1 MDDTVGELQTGSVF
15 AGYRIERRLGT
26 GGMGSVYLARH
37 PNLPRF
43 IALKLLDPSAT
54 ANPGNRSRFLREADH
69 VARLEHPNIVTVYD
83 RGNGGD
89 QLWIAMQYV
98 DGTDAVGALRRGP
111 MPPGRA
117 VHIVSETAR
126 ALDYAHAH
134 GILHRDV
141 KPANILLTPSG
152 ASEPERVLLADF
164 GIAKSLDST
173 AVTETGMLVASLQ
186 YASPEQI
193 EGRPL
198 GPRTDVYALGCTLY
212 QLLTTRPPYPGSE
225 PAHLVHAHL
234 HLPPPRP
241 TAARPDLPS
250 AFDDVIARAMA
261 KRPEDRF
268 PTCGAL
274 AAAARA
280 ALTEP
285 VTEPV
290 TAPTRAVT
298 AAEPAPVSAGPTAPP
313 GHPTSRSRRPLLVL
327 LGAAVVGLA
336 LVGSLTWILPGRG
349 EAPEPDVRA
358 DTSATGQIDSPG
370 PVVPPPA
377 TVTAEV
383 TDLPTTSSAP
393 TSTAPPQSRP
403 DRIPVAQ
410 ADTRGFDDDIGPRCN
425 STDEAVAVARTSES
439 RVLVCRN
446 DFDRLYYK
454 GLRLSDGADIELAD
468 AAPAAAGFTVVAGPV
483 RYTFDED
490 ELLIIDNGTVTTR
503 EQVLQFWS
511 AYP

>member
-1 MDDTVGELQTGSVF
+1 MDDTVGELQPGSVF
-15 AGYRIERRLGT
+15 AGYRIERRLAT

-43 IALKLLDPSAT
+43 VALKLLDLSAT

-83 RGNGGD
+83 RGNVGD

-98 DGTDAVGALRRGP
+98 DGTDAVGALREGP
-111 MPPGRA
+111 MRPARA

-126 ALDYAHAH
+126 ALDHAHAH
-134 GILHRDV
+134 GVLHRDV
-141 KPANILLTPSG
+141 KPANILLATSSG
-152 ASEPERVLLADF
+152 SEPERVLLADF
-164 GIAKSLDST
+164 GIAKGLGST
-173 AVTETGMLVASLQ
+173 AVTETGILVASLQ

-193 EGRPL
+193 EGRPP

-212 QLLTTRPPYPGSE
+212 QLLTTRPPFPGTE
-225 PAHLVHAHL
+225 AAHLVHAHL

-241 TAARPDLPS
+241 TVARPELPP
-250 AFDDVIARAMA
+250 ALDTVIARAMA

-268 PTCGAL
+268 HTCGAL

-280 ALTEP
+280 ALDEP
-285 VTEPV
+285 VTEP
-290 TAPTRAVT
+290 TRTV
-298 AAEPAPVSAGPTAPP
+298 AAASTPAPLHSGPTAASEPP
-313 GHPTSRSRRPLLVL
+313 TARSRRPLFVL
-327 LGAAVVGLA
+327 LGVVAAVALA
-336 LVGSLTWILPGRG
+336 GALTGILLARDGSPD
-349 EAPEPDVRA
+349 ADVRA
-358 DTSATGQIDSPG
+358 GVSATGQAATPG
-370 PVVPPPA
+370 PATPPSASAPTA
-377 TVTAEV
+377 AEV
-383 TDLPTTSSAP
+383 TDLTIPSLAPTT
-393 TSTAPPQSRP
+393 TAVPQSRP

-410 ADTRGFDDDIGPRCN
+410 AGIRGFDDDIGPRCN
-425 STDEAVAVARTSES
+425 AADEAVAVARTSES

-446 DFDRLYYK
+446 GFDDLYYK

-468 AAPAAAGFTVVAGPV
+468 AVPDATGFTVVSGPV
-483 RYTFDED
+483 RYTFDRN
-490 ELLIIDNGTVTTR
+490 ELLIIENGTVTTR